1 MIIGA
6 FFIGA
11 VVCLFFSASY
21 HTFCCYSISVSNVF
35 RKLDYCGIS
44 VLTMGSFVPWLH
56 YAFMCDITAKTF
68 YLVLIGIL
76 GCTCIAVSLIDKFG
90 EADYRAMR
98 AGTCIMILR
107 GHIFYLN
114 FKIIHVLGMFIALG
128 LSAVIPVSHY
138 VSKIGFYRAYNVGM
152 LVYFDLGK
160 LTHKFSTIFSYFFT
174 NE

>member
-1 MIIGA
+1 MQEKLIIGA

-21 HTFCCYSISVSNVF
+21 HTFCCYSISVSNIF

-98 AGTCIMILR
+98 AGTSSMILIGYR
-107 GHIFYLN
+107 FSK
-114 FKIIHVLGMFIALG
+114 FKNNICFR
-128 LSAVIPVSHY
+128 Y
-138 VSKIGFYRAYNVGM
+138 VCCAWTQCCDSSEPLCFKDRLLQSI
-152 LVYFDLGK
+152 
-160 LTHKFSTIFSYFFT
+160 
-174 NE
+174 